1 MMNNAIGPIVCYLV
15 HQCRQNK
22 TRFRLNPLNNQ
33 CQVIKL
39 GSSFPSPSRWCLSI
53 SLSSRFG
60 RPGATWFIQ
69 TQLRSQSGLRTTGIG
84 TTRRSQNTNRRE
96 SLENTAPQAE
106 KSESAGRVRE
116 KKLLISR
123 SLKRQVRVMISVL
136 FLLIIYVL
144 NRVKDGENIKVD
156 LTVLLCFFVF
166 DSNQDLHCQLCFK
179 LHVCMFQKKNAF
191 SSKLSFLSFL
201 RELE

>member
-1 MMNNAIGPIVCYLV
+1 MTGNCNHQLACFFLAFLLPFPFSFTRRHKPYSLAQMMNNAIGPMVRYLV

-39 GSSFPSPSRWCLSI
+39 GSSFASPPRWCLSI
-53 SLSSRFG
+53 SLSSRSG
-60 RPGATWFIQ
+60 RLGATWFIQ
-69 TQLRSQSGLRTTGIG
+69 TQLRSWSGSRTTGIG

-96 SLENTAPQAE
+96 SLENTAPQVE

-123 SLKRQVRVMISVL
+123 SLKHQVRVMISVV
-136 FLLIIYVL
+136 FLLIVSSKSGQ
-144 NRVKDGENIKVD
+144 RWGEYQSRSHFI
-156 LTVLLCFFVF
+156 TMLLCF
-166 DSNQDLHCQLCFK
+166 
-179 LHVCMFQKKNAF
+179 
-191 SSKLSFLSFL
+191 
-201 RELE
+201 